1 MHTCILFSYKKEN
14 PVICD
19 NMDKTLKADA
29 KLNKSDKERQIQGI
43 LDQHG
48 FELPRPTYT
57 WIFSPASLVAQMVKN
72 LPAMRET
79 WVWSLGLED
88 PLEKGMATHSSILA
102 WRSPWTEEPGELQSM
117 GSKRVGHDWVT
128 NTHTNIYYT
137 IYSWLNPQMQN
148 DIYRGLIGKLD
159 IF

>member
-43 LDQHG
+43 LYQHG

-57 WIFSPASLVAQMVKN
+57 
-72 LPAMRET
+72 
-79 WVWSLGLED
+79 
-88 PLEKGMATHSSILA
+88 
-102 WRSPWTEEPGELQSM
+102 
-117 GSKRVGHDWVT
+117 
-128 NTHTNIYYT
+128 
-137 IYSWLNPQMQN
+137 
-148 DIYRGLIGKLD
+148 
-159 IF
+159 